1 MAASSSTI
9 AIRFDTVCS
18 NDVGQPWSQKCAR
31 FMFGCYRRPEVI
43 ICHIMPVHC
52 HANARAAPDRVAEL

>member
-1 MAASSSTI
+1 MMSVSPGAK
-9 AIRFDTVCS
+9 
-18 NDVGQPWSQKCAR
+18 NAR
-31 FMFGCYRRPEVI
+31 FVFGCYRRPEVI